1 MAEQQLSASPTHYAP
16 PHTKGGWLSTWR
28 RHLFFRRGLY
38 GILFVAPAMIFFA
51 LFSLYPML
59 TGLYLSLTDYT
70 LLRAPEFVGFK
81 NYIGLLTNKEFING
95 LRVTGIFV
103 LGTTIP
109 KWIISLALALLFVQ
123 PFRGRETF
131 KVLYFTPTLLSGVV
145 VSMVWKLLLNA
156 NGLAT
161 ALVGPMVGEPEIFW
175 LSHAVLTPLAL
186 IVVDNWAGIPFLM
199 IVWIAGLVGIP
210 KDFYEAALID
220 GAGRWQAFWNI
231 TLPLLAPTT
240 LFVIVTSTIGALQA
254 FSLQFVMTKG
264 GPSNLTTTVALLVYN
279 YGFNYF
285 RMGVAAAMS
294 VVMFVFI
301 IIVTLLQLRYMR
313 AEETRYT

>member
-1 MAEQQLSASPTHYAP
+1 MANQRVVTPSPYLTSSVK
-16 PHTKGGWLSTWR
+16 TNWLARLR
-28 RHLFFRRGLY
+28 RQLFFHRGIY
-38 GILFVAPAMIFFA
+38 GMLFIAPAMLFFA
-51 LFSLYPML
+51 FFSLYPML
-59 TGLYLSLTDYT
+59 TGFYVSMTDYT
-70 LLRAPEFVGFK
+70 LLNPPVWVGLENFTS
-81 NYIGLLTNKEFING
+81 LLSNKEFLNG
-95 LRVTGIFV
+95 LRVTAIFV

-145 VSMVWKLLLNA
+145 VSMVWKLIFNA

-161 ALVGPMVGEPEIFW
+161 ALIGPLVKEPEIFW
-175 LSHAVLTPLAL
+175 LSHAVLTPISL
-186 IVVDNWAGIPFLM
+186 IFVDNWAGIPFFI

-240 LFVIVTSTIGALQA
+240 LFIIVTSTIGALQA
-254 FSLQFVMTKG
+254 FSLQFIMTKG
-264 GPSNLTTTVALLVYN
+264 GPGNLTTTVALLVYN

-285 RMGVAAAMS
+285 KMGVASAMS

-301 IIVTLLQLRYMR
+301 ILITMLQLRTMR
-313 AEETRYT
+313 TEETRYT

>member
-1 MAEQQLSASPTHYAP
+1 M
-16 PHTKGGWLSTWR
+16 
-28 RHLFFRRGLY
+28 LFF
-38 GILFVAPAMIFFA
+38 AA
-51 LFSLYPML
+51 FSIYPMIM
-59 TGLYLSLTDYT
+59 GFYLSLTDYT
-70 LLRAPEFVGFK
+70 LLNPPEWVGFK
-81 NYIGLLTNKEFING
+81 NYINLVSNKEFLNG

-109 KWIISLALALLFVQ
+109 KWIISLLLALLFVQ
-123 PFRGRETF
+123 PFRGREFF
-131 KVLYFTPTLLSGVV
+131 KILYFTPTLLSAVV

-161 ALVGPMVGEPEIFW
+161 AIVGPLVKEPEIFW
-175 LSHAVLTPLAL
+175 LSHSVLTPLAL
-186 IVVDNWAGIPFLM
+186 IFVDDWAGIPFFM

-240 LFVIVTSTIGALQA
+240 LFVVVTSTIGALQA

-264 GPSNLTTTVALLVYN
+264 GPSNVTTTVALLVYN

-294 VVMFVFI
+294 VVMFAFI
-301 IIVTLLQLRYMR
+301 IIITIVQLRSMR
-313 AEETRYT
+313 TEETRYT